1 MATLAAHALI
11 KNSMNATRAA
21 KELRPHLTEQS
32 ARKTGS
38 RMIHTPAVQA
48 ELEKLTNAKGLNE
61 RNADGFFEEIW
72 TWLLGEDNSLKL
84 TAARILARCYI
95 KEGMDVSDPPT
106 PIQIEGMDEDA
117 IRALT
122 GVEPKRRQ

>member
-1 MATLAAHALI
+1 MATLAAHALL

-21 KELRPHLTEQS
+21 RELRPHLTEQS

-61 RNADGFFEEIW
+61 QNAGRFFEELW
-72 TWLLGEDNSLKL
+72 NWLLGEDNTLKL

-95 KEGMDVSDPPT
+95 KEGMDVSPP
-106 PIQIEGMDEDA
+106 PEAFQIEGMDEDA
-117 IRALT
+117 IRVLT
-122 GVEPKRRQ
+122 GEGPEQR

>member
-11 KNSMNATRAA
+11 KHSMNATRAA

-48 ELEKLTNAKGLNE
+48 ELEKLTNPEGLNDH
-61 RNADGFFEEIW
+61 NADRFFEELW
-72 TWLLGEDNSLKL
+72 NWLLGEDNALKQ

-95 KEGMDVSDPPT
+95 KEGMDVNAPPA
-106 PIQIEGMDEDA
+106 PLQIEGLDEDA

-122 GVEPKRRQ
+122 GEPEPG

>member
-61 RNADGFFEEIW
+61 QNADRFFEELW
-72 TWLLGEDNSLKL
+72 NWLLGDDNALKL
-84 TAARILARCYI
+84 TAARILARCYVT
-95 KEGMDVSDPPT
+95 ERMEVSPPPT
-106 PIQIEGMDEDA
+106 PLQIEGMDEDS
-117 IRALT
+117 IRVLT
-122 GVEPKRRQ
+122 EEPEQR